1 MSTRRNICL
10 TEGNWVPLGF
20 LDWKWIVLTDWRR
33 FNQCTLV
40 MNICQR
46 ISTLHT
52 SLSPQTI
59 SPMSRLQLPS
69 KLPHLI
75 PFVSLCFVLFLFCL
89 CCFVS
94 VLFMLFCICFVY
106 VVLYLFCLCCF
117 VSVLFML
124 FCICFVSV
132 LFMLFC
138 ICFVSVLFMLFC
150 LCFVYVVLFLFCF
163 SERSE
168 RRLELIFEDFSGDKI
183 IKRFTCFVEK
193 LKEHF
198 DTFEV
203 KMKDASGKHLQTR
216 LAGRSNIVTMMA
228 FWQDV
233 TNNWLL
239 VTWNWWTIGLN

>member
-1 MSTRRNICL
+1 MT
-10 TEGNWVPLGF
+10 PLQSMHA
-20 LDWKWIVLTDWRR
+20 RYEY
-33 FNQCTLV
+33 
-40 MNICQR
+40 
-46 ISTLHT
+46 
-52 SLSPQTI
+52 LSKNLNPPHIPI
-59 SPMSRLQLPS
+59 SPNNLPNVQAS
-69 KLPHLI
+69 TPIKASSFNSVCF
-75 PFVSLCFVLFLFCL
+75 FVFR
-89 CCFVS
+89 FVS

-106 VVLYLFCLCCF
+106 VVLYLFC
-117 VSVLFML
+117 
-124 FCICFVSV
+124 ICFVYVV
-132 LFMLFC
+132 LY
-138 ICFVSVLFMLFC
+138 LFC